1 MPRDLLNLI
10 KASGYAGTSGQSF
23 RNNVTG
29 AASGAKMSDYNLYA
43 WVFGGTQPSTSPL
56 GASYV
61 GTTDFAMTFDF
72 TQNSRANYIKR
83 IGAALTIDADIPGNP
98 GGYSASIVA
107 QNVVAAVSGSS
118 VTVRVVPP
126 LGSAPSGAIVLAQ
139 PWFTSYT
146 YPNQPPSGSGS
157 QPVKMGVA
165 VSSGGGGTEVRN
177 IHFTLSYAPD
187 IGPYNP
193 TISQAY
199 VNIPFTTRADTL
211 DDFEYEWH
219 TTSAY
224 SDANPGTSSGVSF
237 DSV

>member
-1 MPRDLLNLI
+1 
-10 KASGYAGTSGQSF
+10 
-23 RNNVTG
+23 
-29 AASGAKMSDYNLYA
+29 MSDYKVIG
-43 WVFGGTQPSTSPL
+43 WVFGGTEPSTSPL

-61 GTTDFAMTFDF
+61 GTTDFPMTIDF
-72 TQNSRANYIKR
+72 TQNSRASYIKR
-83 IGAALTIDADIPGNP
+83 IGAALTLDADIPGNP

-107 QNVVAAVSGSS
+107 QNIVAAVSGSS

-126 LGSAPSGAIVLAQ
+126 LGTSPSGSIQLGQ
-139 PWFTSYT
+139 TWFTNYS

-157 QPVKMGVA
+157 QPVKMTASVTN
-165 VSSGGGGTEVRN
+165 GGGGTEVRN

-187 IGPYNP
+187 IGPFNP
-193 TISQAY
+193 TITKQY

-224 SDANPGTSSGVSF
+224 ADASPLPYSSITF
-237 DSV
+237 DSVPLQVTDYWLRYRRKGASGWTNVGNAHWEDPRVS